1 VKPVPFVYTTDMR
14 RSLDWYRR
22 VIPSATL
29 RADGPH
35 WSELDIEGH
44 TLAFHAAESL
54 SQAGAAGITFVASES
69 LEGLL
74 ERLAEHGIE
83 PARGIQVEP
92 FGRSL
97 VLGDPDGFTFQVN
110 EYRG

>member
-1 VKPVPFVYTTDMR
+1 MKPVPFVYTTDMR

-29 RADGPH
+29 RADGPY

-54 SQAGAAGITFVASES
+54 SQGGAAGITFVASEA
-69 LEGLL
+69 LERLL
-74 ERLAEHGIE
+74 ERPAEHGIE
-83 PARGIQVEP
+83 PARGDSRLRGTP
-92 FGRSL
+92 GHPGRAIR
-97 VLGDPDGFTFQVN
+97 TFPRS
-110 EYRG
+110 RGP